1 MDYQQIVDTI
11 DKQRGSFAVM
21 REPGSREVLWFIGDA
36 KRRFVMRPY
45 SEGAIGRKPYRAT
58 TEEEYRESFAQVK
71 SSLES
76 GIVDKVV
83 LSRVV
88 LHQGIGHTT
97 LGRLF
102 AHACEIY
109 PHQMIYLSV
118 DGDKVWLG
126 CTPELL
132 LSYDATLGA
141 GRTMALAG
149 TRPMCGKHI
158 AWDEKNIRE
167 QAVVSKWI
175 GEQLQKEGIEI
186 SMSDAYTAQAGGL
199 EHLRTDIEM
208 QIADA
213 TVAEKVLN
221 ILHPT
226 PAVCGQPRAKAMD
239 IISRVEKHD
248 REYYSGFVGY
258 QDENGMRIYVNLRCA
273 ALEMNSDKAYIFVGG
288 GIMPDSVCESE
299 YQETEYKAMT
309 IRRVLGSR
317 DY

>member
-1 MDYQQIVDTI
+1 MDYQQIADRI
-11 DKQRGSFAVM
+11 DQQTGSFAVM
-21 REPGSREVLWFIGDA
+21 REPDADEVLWFVGEA
-36 KRRFVMRPY
+36 RNRFVMRPY
-45 SEGAIGRKPYRAT
+45 SEGAVGRKPYRAT
-58 TEEEYRESFAQVK
+58 TEEEYKGSFAEVK
-71 SSLES
+71 RCLES

-88 LHQGIGHTT
+88 LHEGLRHTT
-97 LGRLF
+97 LGHLF
-102 AHACEIY
+102 AHACHIY

-118 DGDKVWLG
+118 DADRVWLG

-132 LSYDATLGA
+132 LSYDAIRGV

-149 TRPMCGKHI
+149 TRQVCGPDVK
-158 AWDEKNIRE
+158 WDEKNIRE

-175 GEQLQKEGIEI
+175 GEQLQKEGIDI
-186 SMSDAYTAQAGGL
+186 SMSEAYTTQAGGL

-258 QDENGMRIYVNLRCA
+258 HDDKGMRIYVNLRCA
-273 ALEMNSDKAYIFVGG
+273 ALDVKSYKAYIFVGG
-288 GIMPDSVCESE
+288 GIMSDSVCESE

-309 IRRVLGSR
+309 IKRVLCAR
-317 DY
+317 N